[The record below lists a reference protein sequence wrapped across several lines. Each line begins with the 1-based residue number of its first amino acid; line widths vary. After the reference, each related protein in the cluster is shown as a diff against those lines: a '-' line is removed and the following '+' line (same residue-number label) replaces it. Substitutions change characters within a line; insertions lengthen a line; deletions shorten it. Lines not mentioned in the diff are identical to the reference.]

1 MNIFIYEIVLS
12 IINAEI
18 QDRNR
23 SKKINKKENKY
34 DSLLKKDL
42 KKQTSFRNEAT

>member
-1 MNIFIYEIVLS
+1 MQKFRIETD
-12 IINAEI
+12 
-18 QDRNR
+18 QK
-23 SKKINKKENKY
+23 KKINKKENKY